1 MMPVY
6 LDWASAEAGSRNA
19 RVVARYNQLMQ
30 ELADR
35 SKQPG
40 FSKSEWDALQ
50 EVVSPREF
58 QRFGNFLEVQ
68 NWEQYVE
75 LLHAWAPTSKSF
87 STNFRRMTD
96 HEGLVFLELEEIHDS
111 GPINSISLYE
121 FDSSGKIVRL
131 HIYLQ
136 MPRGT

>member
-1 MMPVY
+1 MAVY
-6 LDWASAEAGSRNA
+6 LDWAGAESGSSNSRA
-19 RVVARYNQLMQ
+19 VARYNQLMQ
-30 ELADR
+30 QLADR

-40 FSKSEWDALQ
+40 FAKADWQELE

-58 QRFGNFLEVQ
+58 RRFGNFLDVQ
-68 NWEQYVE
+68 DWEEYMN

-96 HEGLVFLELEEIHDS
+96 HENLVFVELEEIHDS
-111 GPINSISLYE
+111 GAINSVAVYE
-121 FDSSGKIVRL
+121 LNDAGKIVRL

-136 MPRGT
+136 MPRKT